1 MKRNHIWVPER
12 IHTRKID
19 RGVARVNMK
28 KSGHVQV
35 CKHSKGHKSWFSGFW
50 RNFART

>member
-1 MKRNHIWVPER
+1 MERNYIMVPER

-28 KSGHVQV
+28 KSGHVKV
-35 CKHSKGHKSWFSGFW
+35 CKHSKGQKSWFSCVW
-50 RNFART
+50 KDFAMR